1 MEPNPYAA
9 PAAALSEAASA
20 PAPALWNPNAAASWS
35 LLFSPAFGA
44 FLQMRNWQALGE
56 EAKAKASWYWVLATI
71 ALFVLIMVVAFLLPE
86 SHPLNRVADRSGIAI
101 LLAWYFTNGREQPKF
116 VAERFGKTYPRRG
129 WAAPIAIGFAAVL
142 AFIVAFVGLAIVF
155 GAVA

>member
-9 PAAALSEAASA
+9 PAATLSEAPPA

-35 LLFSPAFGA
+35 LLLSPAFGA

-71 ALFVLIMVVAFLLPE
+71 ALFVLIMVVAFVLPE
-86 SHPLNRVADRSGIAI
+86 SHFLNKLSDRSGFAI

-116 VAERFGKTYPRRG
+116 VAERFGKAYPRRP
-129 WAAPIAIGFAAVL
+129 WAAPLAIGFAAII
-142 AFIVAFVGLAIVF
+142 AFIVAFVGLAMVV
-155 GAVA
+155 GLAS